1 MPRPEAIPMHS
12 AARRTTSDNIVRG
25 QPPPPQPRPPLTRGS
40 SKEVSLPAGW
50 GKEPPSLRKAST
62 IGPSGGSARGKDR
75 RRSSEKD
82 RSLHLKRAKER
93 EERKEKLREQI
104 RKEKITLLVFACIS
118 LAFLLLW
125 IIAVS
130 IDYWWVL
137 FIHISQVFLDL
148 NT

>member
-1 MPRPEAIPMHS
+1 M
-12 AARRTTSDNIVRG
+12 
-25 QPPPPQPRPPLTRGS
+25 
-40 SKEVSLPAGW
+40 
-50 GKEPPSLRKAST
+50 
-62 IGPSGGSARGKDR
+62 RGKDR

-82 RSLHLKRAKER
+82 KSLHLKRAKER

-130 IDYWWVL
+130 IDYW
-137 FIHISQVFLDL
+137 
-148 NT
+148 